1 MQKIRFA
8 APALYG
14 DHHVLEVR
22 RILLALPG
30 VCDVYAS
37 SCFHIIEVDYDPAQ
51 VSAEDI
57 ASRLERAGYLE
68 ELPAVTEEM
77 SEPPH
82 RQAALLEQTRAASGA
97 AIGFQHEIAAQQ
109 RSAWPCPGMGL
120 LKAKE

>member
-8 APALYG
+8 APAVYG

-30 VCDVYAS
+30 VCEVYAS
-37 SCFHIIEVDYDPAQ
+37 SCFHMIEVDFDPGQ

-57 ASRLERAGYLE
+57 ASRLERAGYLAD
-68 ELPAVTEEM
+68 LPAVSEEM
-77 SEPPH
+77 PQSPN
-82 RQAALLEQTRAASGA
+82 RQAALLEQARS
-97 AIGFQHEIAAQQ
+97 AIGFHQEIAAQQ
-109 RSAWPCPGMGL
+109 RPAWPCPGMGL